1 MSGDQKKCMELIEAK
16 EYGLL
21 ALELS
26 PDAARI
32 LEKVNPVFKKVVAR
46 NLVRKMHD
54 DDPIPYSY
62 KVMLLYDNQ

>member
-1 MSGDQKKCMELIEAK
+1 MSGDQTKCMELIKAK

-32 LEKVNPVFKKVVAR
+32 LERVNPVFRKVVAT

-54 DDPIPYSY
+54 ENPIPYSY
-62 KVMLLYDNQ
+62 KLMLL